1 LFLCQVTSSYFYGLI
16 PMALTAMVTL
26 GIRELSNTLADPFG
40 SDETDIPVL
49 DYVAKW
55 HAEFDQLLEFVPPG
69 FEREKA
75 ETSATSDARL

>member
-1 LFLCQVTSSYFYGLI
+1 
-16 PMALTAMVTL
+16 MALTAMVTL

-55 HAEFDQLLEFVPPG
+55 HAEFDNLLEFVPPG
-69 FEREKA
+69 FEKA
-75 ETSATSDARL
+75 ETSTTSEARL